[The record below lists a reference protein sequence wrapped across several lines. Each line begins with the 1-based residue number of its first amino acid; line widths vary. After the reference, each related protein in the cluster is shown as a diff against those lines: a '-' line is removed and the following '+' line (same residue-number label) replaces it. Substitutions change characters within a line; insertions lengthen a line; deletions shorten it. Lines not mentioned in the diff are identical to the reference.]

1 MPLNK
6 NVFLKKKK
14 EKKKVCNQKAWNYL
28 QSAAVA
34 KQQWKQ
40 LHRGLR
46 KCVCVQ
52 RWDWYI
58 QCNQLH
64 SNLGFVTVHTFFLFF
79 FFYLGEGNVCF
90 CPQLVSNLCEPYNCP
105 LKATSE
111 RTEMDSNS
119 GGYEANLSRAFY
131 FRVAGGDTATLPFFS
146 LLFSCF

>member
-1 MPLNK
+1 MPLSK

-14 EKKKVCNQKAWNYL
+14 EKKKSVTKKPEIICNQL
-28 QSAAVA
+28 QLLSNSENSFTEV
-34 KQQWKQ
+34 WES
-40 LHRGLR
+40 
-46 KCVCVQ
+46 VCVQ

-58 QCNQLH
+58 QCSQLH

>member
-1 MPLNK
+1 MSFWK
-6 NVFLKKKK
+6 RKKKK
-14 EKKKVCNQKAWNYL
+14 KKSVTKKPE
-28 QSAAVA
+28 
-34 KQQWKQ
+34 
-40 LHRGLR
+40 
-46 KCVCVQ
+46 
-52 RWDWYI
+52 I
-58 QCNQLH
+58 ICNQLQLL
-64 SNLGFVTVHTFFLFF
+64 SNSENSFTEVWESVCACS
-79 FFYLGEGNVCF
+79 GETDTYSATNVCF